1 MSIWIPLT
9 FFFNRGGILK
19 VMRYILTF
27 AFLILP
33 VLAEAASSVQ
43 KAVPSILKFFNT
55 SVIPFLIGIGF
66 IFFVINVVRYFIIG
80 GTTDDGKKKA
90 KNLAIYSVA
99 ALVSLTIFWG
109 LVNVIANSLGL
120 GYEKAPTLD
129 YMEEYRRR

>member
-1 MSIWIPLT
+1 
-9 FFFNRGGILK
+9 
-19 VMRYILTF
+19 MRYIFIF

-66 IFFVINVVRYFIIG
+66 LFFVINVVRYFIIG

-99 ALVSLTIFWG
+99 ALVVLTIFWG

-120 GYEKAPTLD
+120 GYGAAQSWP
-129 YMEEYRRR
+129 

>member
-1 MSIWIPLT
+1 
-9 FFFNRGGILK
+9 
-19 VMRYILTF
+19 MRYILTF

-33 VLAEAASSVQ
+33 TLAQAASSVQ

-66 IFFVINVVRYFIIG
+66 LFFVINVVRYFIIG

-99 ALVSLTIFWG
+99 ALVVLTIFWG

-129 YMEEYRRR
+129 YMEEYKKK